1 LEDALFELGASV
13 GVALFPGDGN
23 DEDALMRRADAA
35 LYRAKALGKHRV
47 ELATDPDPDPDAEP
61 PSDPAP
67 EAEALCLAR
76 PRS

>member
-1 LEDALFELGASV
+1 LEGAQFELGASV
-13 GVALFPGDGN
+13 GVALFPADGN

-35 LYRAKALGKHRV
+35 LYRAKSLGKRRV
-47 ELATDPDPDPDAEP
+47 ELANDPDAGR
-61 PSDPAP
+61 PSDPVA